1 LECSIEVL
9 YPFAALLFAATQH
22 MPLFPHSGELKLS
35 NGEKKMFLCFK
46 IRVTDANE
54 NPINKAH
61 FHTKII
67 IIKKNQPKSTL
78 EVIRNHRM
86 CIF

>member
-1 LECSIEVL
+1 
-9 YPFAALLFAATQH
+9 
-22 MPLFPHSGELKLS
+22 
-35 NGEKKMFLCFK
+35 MFLCFK